1 MEPVNETQIYESLD
15 KLPFLRAKAELIARF
30 ERHYVTR
37 LLEETQGNVAEA
49 ARRAEVDRVTM
60 FRLIRRCGLK
70 GEPKIESTP
79 PASTGGVACAL

>member
-1 MEPVNETQIYESLD
+1 MESPRQAHAYESLE
-15 KLPFLRAKAELIARF
+15 KLPFLRAKAEVIARF
-30 ERHYVTR
+30 ERHYVRR

-49 ARRAEVDRVTM
+49 ARRAEIDRVTM